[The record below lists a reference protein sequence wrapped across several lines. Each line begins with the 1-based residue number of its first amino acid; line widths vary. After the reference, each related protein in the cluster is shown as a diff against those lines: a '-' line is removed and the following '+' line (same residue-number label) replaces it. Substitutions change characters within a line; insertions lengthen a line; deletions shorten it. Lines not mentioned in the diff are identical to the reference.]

1 MINQITHDLW
11 RKFSGRL
18 ENSLIDGA
26 LNYIDH
32 GESALAFEILCDHLL
47 EHDVD
52 LDPNEYEE
60 IMQLVSHFGF
70 DPGRPPFRAANKTLE
85 FCRAGG
91 IIAGMKR
98 RNEIP
103 IALWKRIESLI
114 PQVKPSPKGG
124 RPRLSDQQALNGIIY
139 VLRTGIPW
147 EELPGELG
155 YGSGMT
161 CWRRLRDWQVSG
173 VWHRLHQV
181 LLAELRRADTLDMSQ
196 ASLDAASVASP
207 RGARIQGQTQPIAA
221 NSAAN
226 GI

>member
-1 MINQITHDLW
+1 MT
-11 RKFSGRL
+11 
-18 ENSLIDGA
+18 
-26 LNYIDH
+26 
-32 GESALAFEILCDHLL
+32 
-47 EHDVD
+47 
-52 LDPNEYEE
+52 
-60 IMQLVSHFGF
+60 
-70 DPGRPPFRAANKTLE
+70 
-85 FCRAGG
+85 
-91 IIAGMKR
+91 R

-124 RPRLSDQQALNGIIY
+124 RPRISDQQALNGIIY
-139 VLRTGIPW
+139 VLRTGIAL

-161 CWRRLRDWQVSG
+161 CWRRLRDWQANG

-181 LLAELRRADTLDMSQ
+181 LLAELRRADKLDLSR

>member
-1 MINQITHDLW
+1 
-11 RKFSGRL
+11 
-18 ENSLIDGA
+18 
-26 LNYIDH
+26 
-32 GESALAFEILCDHLL
+32 
-47 EHDVD
+47 
-52 LDPNEYEE
+52 
-60 IMQLVSHFGF
+60 
-70 DPGRPPFRAANKTLE
+70 
-85 FCRAGG
+85 
-91 IIAGMKR
+91 MKR

-139 VLRTGIPW
+139 VLRTGIAW

-181 LLAELRRADTLDMSQ
+181 LLAELRRADTLDMSR

-207 RGARIQGQTQPIAA
+207 RGGSSTGPNPTDRGKLGSKRHLIV
-221 NSAAN
+221 
-226 GI
+226 

>member
-1 MINQITHDLW
+1 
-11 RKFSGRL
+11 
-18 ENSLIDGA
+18 
-26 LNYIDH
+26 
-32 GESALAFEILCDHLL
+32 
-47 EHDVD
+47 
-52 LDPNEYEE
+52 
-60 IMQLVSHFGF
+60 
-70 DPGRPPFRAANKTLE
+70 
-85 FCRAGG
+85 
-91 IIAGMKR
+91 MKH

-139 VLRTGIPW
+139 VLRTGIAW

-181 LLAELRRADTLDMSQ
+181 LLAELRRADTLDMSR
-196 ASLDAASVASP
+196 ASLDAASVAS
-207 RGARIQGQTQPIAA
+207 RGLVYRAKPNRLRQTRQQTASDRRSQRRAA
-221 NSAAN
+221 GCVRHRCQSTRLCCL
-226 GI
+226 